1 MPLIIVTGLPCS
13 GKTHRAQQIA
23 TSLTEFISS
32 STDPTISKRTVQI
45 IPSQH
50 ALSDPDPHSSH
61 SVGPEP
67 RQEASLRDQIYTS
80 AAEEKTARAAEFSA
94 VKRALGRDNVVVAD
108 ALNYI
113 KGYRYQLW
121 CEAKAAGTRCCVV
134 HVAAREDECAKW
146 NADRGRAW
154 GFKWR
159 SEGELDGVHVGDEQ
173 RAKIQGENVLGE
185 LIPESHTAIYGDRG
199 VHAPEG
205 QTSRSR
211 SSSLDGLEGDVS
223 RPRQLQDETMT
234 LKSLYI
240 RDREEVA
247 SVSARPSPPSTA
259 TATPTT
265 TAGDPPPS
273 PGVSVAMPTSP
284 PPSTA
289 SPPYSPS
296 TLSSL
301 CMRYEPPS
309 PFSRWD
315 TPLFVVPSTD
325 VSPPMKDIW
334 AAIYPPPP
342 NRPTSKKALSQL
354 ARPPQTHA
362 TDDDQQT
369 SLNPNAPADGPVVK
383 PHAATVLPR
392 ATGADA
398 LQTLESAT
406 MDVVKQLLAQS
417 RAQNPAI
424 LQGEGGDVDLCV
436 PVSVPGSISGQ
447 RAVNSGEAQDQERDR
462 EREHAHERERDQE
475 QGQGHAHE
483 QERDSSAVR
492 ITLHVPPGV
501 NLNQPILQRLRRKYT
516 QIQRGGI
523 AHGQGYVTGKRAVVE
538 GFVRFLADEWDADD

>member
-23 TSLTEFISS
+23 ASLTEFISS
-32 STDPTISKRTVQI
+32 STDPTISRRTVQL

-50 ALSDPDPHSSH
+50 ARADRGSH
-61 SVGPEP
+61 GVGSETT
-67 RQEASLRDQIYTS
+67 QDAASSLRDQIYTS

-94 VKRALGRDNVVVAD
+94 VKRALGRDNVIVAD

-134 HVAAREDECAKW
+134 HVAAREDECAAW
-146 NADRGRAW
+146 NAERARARGSGRRA
-154 GFKWR
+154 
-159 SEGELDGVHVGDEQ
+159 GEDGEHEHGTHEQ
-173 RAKIQGENVLGE
+173 GLKKHDGENVLGE

-199 VHAPEG
+199 VRETE
-205 QTSRSR
+205 TSRSR
-211 SSSLDGLEGDVS
+211 SSSLDDMEGVTA
-223 RPRQLQDETMT
+223 RAGQPHEDETMT

-240 RDREEVA
+240 RDRA
-247 SVSARPSPPSTA
+247 DTGSA
-259 TATPTT
+259 TATCQPQASTSSP
-265 TAGDPPPS
+265 AFAPS
-273 PGVSVAMPTSP
+273 PSPAPGVSNTMPP

-289 SPPYSPS
+289 SAPYSPS

-325 VSPPMKDIW
+325 VAPPMADIW
-334 AAIYPPPP
+334 TAIYPTPT
-342 NRPTSKKALSQL
+342 RPTSKKALSQL
-354 ARPPQTHA
+354 GPRPQSHLKASTPEVEDTGRENAGANSNA
-362 TDDDQQT
+362 TKPEDPT
-369 SLNPNAPADGPVVK
+369 NGGSVVK

-406 MDVVKQLLAQS
+406 MEVVKQLLAQA
-417 RAQNPAI
+417 RAHTPAI
-424 LQGEGGDVDLCV
+424 LQGEGGEVDLRV
-436 PVSVPGSISGQ
+436 PVGREQ
-447 RAVNSGEAQDQERDR
+447 RAINSAAAADAEEEEEEEGEEVR
-462 EREHAHERERDQE
+462 EEDAE
-475 QGQGHAHE
+475 
-483 QERDSSAVR
+483 AVHVTLR
-492 ITLHVPPGV
+492 IPPGV
-501 NLNQPILQRLRRKYT
+501 NLNQPLLQRLRRKYT

-523 AHGQGYVTGKRAVVE
+523 AHGQGYIVGRRAVVE
-538 GFVRFLADEWDADD
+538 SFVGFLADEWDEDEPVVGLG